1 MAKNHLENPF
11 RPGAGHMPPHLAGRN
26 KETKE
31 FHKLLQQDV
40 ILENLVLTGL
50 RGVGKTVLLETF
62 KPLALKEEWMWAGT
76 DLSES
81 VSINEET
88 TALRLITDLSVVTSN
103 IVFETEKV
111 YRIGFK
117 PKETTIDKTLNY
129 NTLITVFNGIP
140 GLLADKLKGVLEFI
154 WSCIR
159 SKDIRGIIF
168 AYDEAQTMSDHAQK
182 EQYPLSLILDVFQ
195 SLQRKSIPF
204 MLVMS
209 GLPTLFP
216 KLVEARTFSERMFR
230 VVFLDR
236 LNEKDSRDA
245 ITIPFAETSTFLSG
259 TAVKSVIKISGG
271 YPYFI
276 QFICKELYD
285 IVQQRKRN
293 DRGELIVPEEEIIRK
308 LDNDFFAGR
317 WAKATDRQRQL
328 MCVIA
333 NLPNSDME
341 FTVQEIVEESKKL
354 KKPFSPSHVNQML
367 STLTNMGLVYKN
379 RHGKYSFAV
388 PLLGKYILRQ
398 QPQKDDQQ
406 YLF

>member
-11 RPGAGHMPPHLAGRN
+11 RPGAGHMPPYLAGRN

-245 ITIPFAETSTFLSG
+245 ITIPFGETSTFLSG
-259 TAVKSVIKISGG
+259 TDVKSIIEISGG

>member
-11 RPGAGHMPPHLAGRN
+11 RPGAGHMPPYLAGRN

-62 KPLALKEEWMWAGT
+62 KPLALKENWMWAGT

-159 SKDIRGIIF
+159 SKDIRGIVF
-168 AYDEAQTMSDHAQK
+168 AYDEAQTMSDHARK

-245 ITIPFAETSTFLSG
+245 ITIPFGETSTFLSG
-259 TAVKSVIKISGG
+259 TAVKGIIEISGG

-285 IVQQRKRN
+285 IAQQRKRN

-398 QPQKDDQQ
+398 QPQKDNQQ